1 MVRNGRL
8 TIGYLTPNILGNVGQ
23 SRWHGVVD
31 GAREQDVNL
40 VCFPG
45 WYWRDR
51 RPASL
56 ANALYDLVSSENL
69 DGLILGNILQEDLVD
84 RDEFTGFSR
93 LHFQMPMVSIRKTW
107 LGIPFVPLDNYEG
120 MREALI
126 HLIGVHGYQ
135 RIAFLRGPE
144 GHPYADERYRAYTDV
159 LQANG
164 LRLVPELVTPASG
177 WDESSIR
184 VLLDER
190 VQSPAA
196 DFDAV
201 VAANDLKALDA
212 LRTLHER
219 GFRVPDDVAVVGFN
233 DDVESRGATP
243 PLTTVAMPFYEQGQ
257 QATLMLVALLQGQEV
272 PEQVTLPARLMVRQ
286 SCGCMSPA
294 VMQAAA
300 GSVEACPGDLDK
312 RRAKVLAE
320 VAQAAEGSVLTLDR
334 AARLLDS
341 FLADVQGQVP
351 ASFLHELSDALH
363 LAVAAGGEVAAWQAL
378 VSILRCHLRP
388 CFDSVESLSRAED
401 LWQQA
406 RVMIAETTERTE
418 ISRSLQFQRQTE
430 TLREL
435 GQTLISTF
443 DVARLMDV
451 LAQGLPHLGISGC
464 YLSLY
469 EDPQRPTEWSLLNLA
484 YNENGRVELEAG
496 GCRFLSPQLVPEGI
510 LPCERAQNLV
520 IEPLYFQNTH
530 LGFVLFAVG
539 PREAGIYEALRAQI
553 SGALQGASL
562 IKQVESRMRLIQIAA
577 DTARTVSSIL
587 DPKELIQQVVDLIRE
602 RFDFYYVGLFL
613 VQEEGRLTAVP
624 RKWAVLRAGTGEA
637 GQRLVKQRHRLE
649 VGGNSMVG
657 QCVASGE
664 ARIALDVGEEAAYF
678 SNPLLP
684 ETRSELALPL
694 ISRGETIGA
703 LTIQS
708 SRKAAFVQEDIA
720 TFQTM
725 ASQLAN
731 AIENARLFRQA
742 EEALDEV
749 KAELRRHIQD
759 EWSRYLDRRR

>member
-8 TIGYLTPNILGNVGQ
+8 TIGYLTPNISGNVGQ

-31 GAREQDVNL
+31 AAREQDVNL

-45 WYWRDR
+45 WYWRDP
-51 RPASL
+51 RPARL
-56 ANALYDLVSSENL
+56 ANTLYDLVSPENL

-84 RDEFTGFSR
+84 RDEFTDFCQR
-93 LHFQMPMVSIRKTW
+93 HFQMPMVSIRKTW
-107 LGIPFVPLDNYEG
+107 LGIPFAPLDNYEG
-120 MREALI
+120 MREALV
-126 HLIGVHGYQ
+126 HLIEVHGYR

-144 GHPYADERYRAYTDV
+144 GHPYADERYRAYTEA
-159 LQANG
+159 LEAYG

-177 WDESSIR
+177 WDEPAIH

-190 VQSPAA
+190 AQSPSA
-196 DFDAV
+196 DLDAV
-201 VAANDLKALDA
+201 VGANDLKALDA
-212 LRTLHER
+212 LRVFQER
-219 GFRVPDDVAVVGFN
+219 GIRVPDDVAVVGFN
-233 DDVESRGATP
+233 DDVESRGVTP
-243 PLTTVAMPFYEQGQ
+243 PLTSVAMPFYEQGQ
-257 QATLMLVALLQGQEV
+257 QATRMLVALLQGQKV
-272 PEQVTLPARLMVRQ
+272 PEQVALPARLMVRQ

-294 VMQAAA
+294 VMQAVA
-300 GSVEACPGDLDK
+300 GLAKADPDSLDK
-312 RRAKVLAE
+312 QQAQVIAELARG
-320 VAQAAEGSVLTLDR
+320 AGGFALTSDR
-334 AARLLDS
+334 AAQLVDS
-341 FLADVQGQVP
+341 FVANVQGQAPV
-351 ASFLHELSDALH
+351 SFLHELNDALQ
-363 LAVAAGGEVAAWQAL
+363 LAVAAGSDMTAWQEM
-378 VSILRCHLRP
+378 VSTLRRHLRP
-388 CFDSVESLSRAED
+388 CFDNAESLSRAED

-406 RVMIAETTERTE
+406 RVMITETTERVE
-418 ISRSLQFQRQTE
+418 ISRALQVQRQAE

-451 LAQGLPHLGISGC
+451 LDQGLPRLGISGC

-469 EDPQRPTEWSLLNLA
+469 EDPQRPAEWSRLHLA
-484 YNENGRVELEAG
+484 YDEDGRVELEAG
-496 GCRFLSPQLVPEGI
+496 GRRFPSPQLVPEGM
-510 LPCERAQNLV
+510 LPRGRAYNLL
-520 IEPLYFQNTH
+520 IEPFYFQNTH
-530 LGFVLFAVG
+530 LGFALFAAG
-539 PREAGIYEALRAQI
+539 PRETGIYETLRAQI

-577 DTARTVSSIL
+577 ETAHAVSSIL
-587 DPKELIQQVVDLIRE
+587 DPRELIQKVVDLIRE
-602 RFDFYYVGLFL
+602 RFDLYYVGLFL
-613 VQEEGRLTAVP
+613 VQEDGRLTAAR

-637 GQRLVKQRHRLE
+637 GQTLVKQRHRLE
-649 VGGNSMVG
+649 VGGNSMIG

-664 ARIALDVGEEAAYF
+664 ARVALDVSEETTHF
-678 SNPLLP
+678 TNPLLP

-708 SRKAAFVQEDIA
+708 SRKAAFAQEDIA

-749 KAELRRHIQD
+749 KAELRRQIRD
-759 EWSRYLDRRR
+759 GWSRYLDRRR

>member
-1 MVRNGRL
+1 MVRNGQL
-8 TIGYLTPNILGNVGQ
+8 TIGYLTPSILGNVGQ

-31 GAREQDVNL
+31 AACAQDVNL

-45 WYWRDR
+45 WYWRDP
-51 RPASL
+51 RPARL
-56 ANALYDLVSSENL
+56 ANVLYDLVSSENL
-69 DGLILGNILQEDLVD
+69 DGLVLGNILQEDLVG
-84 RDEFTGFSR
+84 REEFTDFCR
-93 LHFQMPMVSIRKTW
+93 RHFRMPMVSIRKTW

-120 MREALI
+120 MREALV
-126 HLIGVHGYQ
+126 HLIEVHGYQ

-159 LQANG
+159 LEAYG
-164 LRLVPELVTPASG
+164 LRLAPELVTPPSG

-184 VLLDER
+184 VLLDEHA
-190 VQSPAA
+190 QSPTA
-196 DFDAV
+196 DLDAV

-212 LRTLHER
+212 LRTFQER

-233 DDVESRGATP
+233 DDVESRGVTP
-243 PLTTVAMPFYEQGQ
+243 PLTSVAMPFYEQGQ
-257 QATLMLVALLQGQEV
+257 QATQMLVALLQGEEV

-294 VMQAAA
+294 VVQAAA
-300 GSVEACPGDLDK
+300 EPADAEPGDLDE
-312 RRAKVLAE
+312 RRTKVLAE
-320 VAQAAEGSVLTLDR
+320 MGQTAQGSGLASER
-334 AARLLDS
+334 AVRLLDS
-341 FLADVQGQVP
+341 FVADVQGQVP
-351 ASFLHELSDALH
+351 ASFLHELKDALR
-363 LAVAAGGEVAAWQAL
+363 LAVAAGGDVAAWQAL
-378 VSILRCHLRP
+378 VSTLRRHLRP
-388 CFDSVESLSRAED
+388 CLDSVESMSRAED

-406 RVMIAETTERTE
+406 RVMIAETTERVE
-418 ISRSLQFQRQTE
+418 ISRTLQVQRQAE

-451 LAQGLPHLGISGC
+451 LAQGLPHLGILGC

-469 EDPQRPTEWSLLNLA
+469 EDPQRPTEWSRLNLV

-496 GCRFLSPQLVPEGI
+496 GRRFPSSQLVPEGI
-510 LPCERAQNLV
+510 LPRDRAYNLV
-520 IEPLYFQNTH
+520 IEPFYFQDTH

-539 PREAGIYEALRAQI
+539 PREASIYEALRAQI

-562 IKQVESRMRLIQIAA
+562 IKQVESRMRLIQTAA
-577 DTARTVSSIL
+577 ETARTISSIF
-587 DPKELIQQVVDLIRE
+587 DPRELIQQVVDLIRE
-602 RFDFYYVGLFL
+602 RFDLYYVGLFL
-613 VQEEGRLTAVP
+613 VQEGGRLAAVP

-637 GQRLVKQRHRLE
+637 GQMLLKQRHRLE
-649 VGGNSMVG
+649 VGGNSMIG

-664 ARIALDVGEEAAYF
+664 ARIALDVGEEAAHF

-708 SRKAAFVQEDIA
+708 SKKATFVQEDIA

-749 KAELRRHIQD
+749 KAELRRQIQD
-759 EWSRYLDRRR
+759 GWSRYLDRRR